1 MADNIVIPKD
11 ARKKS
16 LDAKRINYLNGLKI
30 RLFKNNYTPV
40 VGSVLADFDEATF
53 DGYLWKALNSF
64 GVVFLNVTNNAE
76 TDSAVLTWTATGGV
90 IANDVYGW
98 YTEDTD
104 GKVGPCARFDPG
116 PIRID
121 AAGKA
126 VSVHIFFEDG
136 GLAP

>member
-1 MADNIVIPKD
+1 MKWWKWGTVALGVALCLAPFVFGYSGNP
-11 ARKKS
+11 AGLAMS
-16 LDAKRINYLNGLKI
+16 L
-30 RLFKNNYTPV
+30 
-40 VGSVLADFDEATF
+40 
-53 DGYLWKALNSF
+53 
-64 GVVFLNVTNNAE
+64 
-76 TDSAVLTWTATGGV
+76 ATGGV